1 MTKLLS
7 TNLKLLLILS
17 LAALVG
23 CSSSPKKTGDGLV
36 DAAAEAMSLELNG
49 SSDENTAG
57 PLQTIY
63 FDFNSAQLTPV
74 AKSTLE
80 ANAMW
85 LKDNDEVTIQIE
97 GHTDERGGH
106 QYNLAL
112 GENRARVVQD
122 YLVALGVSAANIAI
136 ISYGKEKPISYG
148 HDEGS
153 WSRNRRANFVVTAK

>member
-36 DAAAEAMSLELNG
+36 DDAAEAMSLELNG